1 MKKFKPKY
9 TEKTAIKKIR
19 DILFT
24 LSADAVKYTQMK
36 INTYEID
43 SIDYN
48 EIILGYVDWIIE
60 FVTQYTGVQPIGD
73 MFDQTDGLTDSSVH
87 FANEMMKNSLKQLQ
101 PEQYDDSINY
111 LVYACLVAKMLV
123 LLRYLL
129 FEAYCT
135 LSRMY
140 EVHVD
145 WLPVFTDEFGEPV
158 CIERAKLFNDM
169 DMEIVYN
176 IYRENMKEY
185 DGIKLYEDGFTFLMP
200 HELCQGIFLIRR

>member
-73 MFDQTDGLTDSSVH
+73 MFDQIDGLTESSVQ

-111 LVYACLVAKMLV
+111 LVYACLVEKMLV

-158 CIERAKLFNDM
+158 CIERAKLFSDM

-176 IYRENMKEY
+176 IYRENIKEY
-185 DGIKLYEDGFTFLMP
+185 DGIKLYEDGFTFLMS